1 MPRGRASPSS
11 PPPGRGRRRRRRG
24 AVAQFLEGDPI
35 TMTVEDV
42 SPTAGTVPKAR
53 RIAVHMEAIGHCLL
67 IRKELK
73 YASEREGI
81 SGRVE
86 IPADGVTLEVC

>member
-1 MPRGRASPSS
+1 M
-11 PPPGRGRRRRRRG
+11 
-24 AVAQFLEGDPI
+24 AQFLEGDPI

-42 SPTAGTVPKAR
+42 IPTAGTVPKAR
-53 RIAVHMEAIGHCLL
+53 RIAVHVEAIGHCLL

-73 YASEREGI
+73 DAWEREGI
-81 SGRVE
+81 SGRDE

>member
-1 MPRGRASPSS
+1 M
-11 PPPGRGRRRRRRG
+11 
-24 AVAQFLEGDPI
+24 AQFLEGDPI

-42 SPTAGTVPKAR
+42 IPTAGTVPKAR

-73 YASEREGI
+73 DASEREGI

-86 IPADGVTLEVC
+86 IPAVGVTLEVC

>member
-11 PPPGRGRRRRRRG
+11 APRGRGRRKRRRG

-35 TMTVEDV
+35 TMTVEV
-42 SPTAGTVPKAR
+42 VTPTAGAVPKAR
-53 RIAVHMEAIGHCLL
+53 RIAVHMKAIGHCQL

-73 YASEREGI
+73 DASEREGI

-86 IPADGVTLEVC
+86 IPADGETLEVC

>member
-1 MPRGRASPSS
+1 M
-11 PPPGRGRRRRRRG
+11 
-24 AVAQFLEGDPI
+24 AQFLEGDPI

-42 SPTAGTVPKAR
+42 TLTAGTVPKAR
-53 RIAVHMEAIGHCLL
+53 RIVVHVEAIGRCLL

-73 YASEREGI
+73 DAWEREGI

>member
-42 SPTAGTVPKAR
+42 IPMAGTVPKAR

-73 YASEREGI
+73 DASEREGI

>member
-1 MPRGRASPSS
+1 M
-11 PPPGRGRRRRRRG
+11 
-24 AVAQFLEGDPI
+24 AQFLEGDPI

-42 SPTAGTVPKAR
+42 IPTAGTVPKAR

-73 YASEREGI
+73 NVLEREGI

-86 IPADGVTLEVC
+86 IRADSETLEVC

>member
-1 MPRGRASPSS
+1 
-11 PPPGRGRRRRRRG
+11 
-24 AVAQFLEGDPI
+24 
-35 TMTVEDV
+35 
-42 SPTAGTVPKAR
+42 
-53 RIAVHMEAIGHCLL
+53 MEAIGHCLL

-73 YASEREGI
+73 DASEREGI